1 MRKSWIMTAVWTLV
15 PWFAGIGQTVSPRT
29 RLFDDGWRFH
39 RGGALGAE
47 AEKFDDSGWR
57 EVDLPHDWSIEDIPG
72 TSSPFDSK
80 AINQVNSGF
89 TVGGTGWYR
98 KTFSL
103 PEADSTLRYA
113 LYFEGS
119 YNHTIVWVNGRE
131 AGRHFYGYTSFGM
144 DITPYLAFGKDNVVA
159 VKVMNEGE
167 NNRWYS
173 GSGLY
178 RHVWLVRTNRIH
190 VPLWGIDIRT
200 PEISSRSAV
209 VSVKT
214 RVKNAGRKNES
225 ITLRTTVRDEKGR
238 EVGTVE
244 TAAVPAPDSTV
255 EFVQDIT
262 VRSPRL
268 WSIELPR
275 LYTLVSEVL
284 GGRIRLDSTATS
296 FGIRSIS
303 FSPEKGFLLNGKSV
317 KLKGGCVHHDNG
329 PLGAR
334 TYDRAEERRI
344 ELLKASGFNAVRC
357 SHNPPSPAYL
367 DACDRLGMLVMDEAF
382 DMWTDEKNPDDYHMY
397 FNSCWRGDLE
407 SMVLRDRNHPSVVMW
422 SIGNEIIGTE
432 KPEMVETARRLAETV
447 RSLDPTRP
455 VTMAVNRLDLDRDS
469 IFSVLDVAG
478 YNYERNRYVPDHERN
493 PGRVIVATESF
504 PLESFEYWMAV
515 TDHPWVIGDF
525 VWTAIDYIGEASIG
539 WRGYYQKADFFP
551 WNLAY
556 CGDID
561 ICGWKRPQSF
571 YRDVLWKQ
579 DQLSVFVTPPVPTF
593 PFNPEKEYWSI
604 WNWVDAAA
612 DWNWEGHE
620 SAPLNVQVYSS
631 CEEVEL
637 RRDGR
642 SLGRKPTNRSTR
654 FTAEW
659 KVPYG
664 PGVLEAVG
672 YRSGKPVRK
681 SELRTAG
688 KPAEIRLSADRTV
701 LKADNQDLS
710 YITVELVDAKGTRH
724 PKAENRL
731 RFEATGPVT
740 IAAMGNGNPMS
751 LESFQRPERKAWQG
765 RCLVIVKSGRE
776 KGTAVLTVSAEGIP
790 MASVQI
796 AVE

>member
-1 MRKSWIMTAVWTLV
+1 MRKKWILWTVWTLI
-15 PWFAGIGQTVSPRT
+15 PWSLAFDQTVFQRNN
-29 RLFDDGWRFH
+29 LFDDGWRFH

-47 AEKFDDSGWR
+47 AERFDDSGWR

-72 TSSPFDSK
+72 TSSPFDSR

-98 KTFSL
+98 KSFSI
-103 PEADSTLRYA
+103 PDADSTARFA

-144 DITPYLAFGKDNVVA
+144 DITPCLAFGKRNTVA

-178 RHVWLVRTNRIH
+178 RHVWLIRTDRIH
-190 VPLWGIDIRT
+190 VPLWGIDIMT
-200 PEISSRSAV
+200 PEVSSKSAL
-209 VSVKT
+209 VSIKT
-214 RVKNAGRKNES
+214 KVRNAGRKNEK
-225 ITLRTTVRDEKGR
+225 IILRNTVLDAKGR
-238 EVGTVE
+238 VAGTIE
-244 TAAVPAPDSTV
+244 SAATFSPDSV
-255 EFVQDIT
+255 MEFIQNIT
-262 VRSPRL
+262 VQSPRL
-268 WSIELPR
+268 WSAESPN
-275 LYTLVSEVL
+275 LYTLASEVVQERV
-284 GGRIRLDSTATS
+284 RIDSVSTS
-296 FGIRSIS
+296 FGIRSAS
-303 FSPEKGFLLNGKSV
+303 FSPYRGFLLNGEPL

-334 TYDRAEERRI
+334 AYDRAEERRI
-344 ELLKASGFNAVRC
+344 ELLKSSGFNAVRC
-357 SHNPPSPAYL
+357 SHNPPSPAFL
-367 DACDRLGMLVMDEAF
+367 NACDRLGMLVIDEAF
-382 DMWTDEKNPDDYHMY
+382 DMWTDEKNPLDYHL
-397 FNSCWRGDLE
+397 FFDACWRGDLE
-407 SMVLRDRNHPSVVMW
+407 SMVLRDRNHPSVIMW

-432 KPEMVETARRLAETV
+432 KTEMVETARRLAEAV
-447 RSLDPTRP
+447 RGLDPSRP
-455 VTMAVNRLDLDRDS
+455 VTMAVNRLDLDRDP

-504 PLESFEYWMAV
+504 PLESFEYWTAV

-525 VWTAIDYIGEASIG
+525 TWTAIDYIGEASIG

-571 YRDVLWKQ
+571 YRDALWKT
-579 DQLSVFVTPPVPTF
+579 DQLSVLVTPPVPTF

-620 SAPLNVQVYSS
+620 AVPLNIQVYSS
-631 CEEVEL
+631 CDEVEL
-637 RRDGR
+637 KQDGR
-642 SLGRKPTNRSTR
+642 SLGKKPTNRSTR
-654 FTAEW
+654 YTAEW

-664 PGVLEAVG
+664 PGVLQAVG
-672 YRSGKPVRK
+672 YRDGKPVRK

-710 YITVELVDAKGTRH
+710 YITVELADRQGIRN
-724 PKAENRL
+724 PKAEDTV
-731 RFEATGPVT
+731 RFEVTGPVT
-740 IAAMGNGNPMS
+740 IAAVGNGNPVS

-776 KGTAVLTVSAEGIP
+776 RGEAALSVSADGLPSATVRIT
-790 MASVQI
+790 VK
-796 AVE
+796 